1 MTKTSFRKAL
11 AIADLGK
18 AYTYTELSRSGNS
31 NEYLFRRDHDGYTL
45 RNETTGY
52 TVFMGENRKFAE
64 EIMVH

>member
-1 MTKTSFRKAL
+1 MTKTNFRKAL
-11 AIADLGK
+11 AVADHGK
-18 AYTYTELSRSGNS
+18 AYIYTEFSQNGTPY
-31 NEYLFRRDHDGYTL
+31 EYLFRRDHDGYTL